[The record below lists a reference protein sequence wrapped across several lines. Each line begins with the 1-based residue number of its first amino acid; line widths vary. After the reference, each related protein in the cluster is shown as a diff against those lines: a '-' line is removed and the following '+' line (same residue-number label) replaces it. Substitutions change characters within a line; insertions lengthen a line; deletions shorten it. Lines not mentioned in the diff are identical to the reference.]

1 MNFSR
6 VILIFI
12 VFIIV
17 SDLQSQ
23 TKSDLERQKKE
34 IQNDIKKIELK
45 LSNSLKQKDLIITT
59 AEDIN
64 YKIKLQQNLIVNIN
78 NQLNLILN
86 EIDLNESTLSD
97 LKDRELS
104 LKEELSKMLIATFKK
119 KSNLNKL
126 MFIFSSSSFQQA
138 YKRIQYFK
146 QYANFQ
152 NKTLSKIKA
161 TTSEIKII
169 ISVLDS
175 QKINKE
181 LLINENENIKR
192 NLNKEYIELNNL
204 ILEVNKDQKKYNSEI
219 KQKQKLSK
227 EIDKKIQKIINEALA
242 KAKTKDGEFKLSEE
256 AQLISKNFNA
266 NKGRLP
272 SPVQRG
278 NVVLGFG
285 KQPHPIVK
293 TASIQSNGVRIRTSS
308 DVEARSIFDGEVYS
322 IIVSKNNSRTVL
334 IQHGNFFT
342 VYKNLSQIYVSKGDK
357 LKIKEPIGKIAIDPL
372 NGQTILSFSIFYN
385 GIPQNPRVWIYKL

>member
-1 MNFSR
+1 MNIIRLLLCFF
-6 VILIFI
+6 LFI
-12 VFIIV
+12 VT
-17 SDLQSQ
+17 DLRSQS
-23 TKSDLERQKKE
+23 KKLLEKQKIE
-34 IQNDIKKIELK
+34 IQNEIKVIEQK
-45 LSNSLKQKDLIITT
+45 LSNSSKKKGVIISN
-59 AEDIN
+59 AEDLN
-64 YKIKLQQNLIVNIN
+64 YKIKLQQNLISNIN

-86 EIDLNESTLSD
+86 EIDDNEIQLSN
-97 LKDRELS
+97 LKNKELS
-104 LKEELSKMLIATFKK
+104 LKEELAKMLLIGYKK

-152 NKTLSKIKA
+152 SKTLSKIKI
-161 TTSEIKII
+161 TSSEIENVII
-169 ISVLDS
+169 ALDS
-175 QKINKE
+175 QKTNKQF
-181 LLINENENIKR
+181 LINENENIKKELSIQYSD
-192 NLNKEYIELNNL
+192 LNEL
-204 ILEVNKDQKKYNSEI
+204 IAEVNKDQKKYKNEI
-219 KQKQKLSK
+219 KQKQKLSR
-227 EIDKKIQKIINEALA
+227 EIDKKIEKLIREALA
-242 KAKTKDGEFKLSEE
+242 NSKRNEGGFKLSEE

-272 SPVQRG
+272 SPVIRG

-293 TASIQSNGVRIRTSS
+293 TATIQSNGVRIRTSS
-308 DVEARSIFDGEVYS
+308 DVEARTIFDGQVYS

-342 VYKNLSQIYVSKGDK
+342 VYKNLSQTYVSKGDK
-357 LKIKEPIGKIAIDPL
+357 LKTKEVIGKIATDPL

-385 GIPQNPRVWIYKL
+385 GVPQNPRTWIYKL

>member
-1 MNFSR
+1 MNPTR
-6 VILIFI
+6 ILLFFLLLI
-12 VFIIV
+12 VT
-17 SDLQSQ
+17 DLRSQSKQ
-23 TKSDLERQKKE
+23 ALEKQKKE
-34 IQNDIKKIELK
+34 IQNEIKVIELK
-45 LSNSLKQKDLIITT
+45 LSNSSKKKGLIISN
-59 AEDIN
+59 AEDLN
-64 YKIKLQQNLIVNIN
+64 YKIKLQQNLISNIN

-86 EIDLNESTLSD
+86 EIDANETQLSN
-97 LKDRELS
+97 LKNKEVS
-104 LKEELSKMLIATFKK
+104 LKEELAKMLITGYKK

-146 QYANFQ
+146 QYVNFQ
-152 NKTLSKIKA
+152 NKTLLKIKS
-161 TTSEIKII
+161 TSSEIENVIV
-169 ISVLDS
+169 VLDS
-175 QKINKE
+175 QKTNKQ

-192 NLNKEYIELNNL
+192 ELSIQYDDLNKL
-204 ILEVNKDQKKYNSEI
+204 IAEVNKDQKKYKNEI

-227 EIDKKIQKIINEALA
+227 DIDKKIEKLIKEALA
-242 KAKTKDGEFKLSEE
+242 NSKRNDGGFKLSEE

-272 SPVQRG
+272 SPVIRG

-293 TASIQSNGVRIRTSS
+293 TATIQSNGVRIRTSS
-308 DVEARSIFDGEVYS
+308 DVEARTIFDGEVYS
-322 IIVSKNNSRTVL
+322 IIISKNNSRTVL

-357 LKIKEPIGKIAIDPL
+357 LKTKEVIGKIATDPL

-385 GIPQNPRVWIYKL
+385 GVPQNPRTWIYKL

>member
-1 MNFSR
+1 MNPTR
-6 VILIFI
+6 ILLFFLLLI
-12 VFIIV
+12 VT
-17 SDLQSQ
+17 DLRSQSKQ
-23 TKSDLERQKKE
+23 ALEKQKKE
-34 IQNDIKKIELK
+34 IQNEIKVIELK
-45 LSNSLKQKDLIITT
+45 LSNSSKKKGLIISN
-59 AEDIN
+59 AEDLN
-64 YKIKLQQNLIVNIN
+64 YKIKLQQNLISNIN

-86 EIDLNESTLSD
+86 EIDANEIQLTN
-97 LKDRELS
+97 LKNKEAS
-104 LKEELSKMLIATFKK
+104 LKEELAKMLITGFKK

-146 QYANFQ
+146 QYVNFQ
-152 NKTLSKIKA
+152 NKTLLKIKS
-161 TTSEIKII
+161 TSSEIENVIV
-169 ISVLDS
+169 VLDS
-175 QKINKE
+175 QKTNKQ

-192 NLNKEYIELNNL
+192 ELSIQYDDLNKL
-204 ILEVNKDQKKYNSEI
+204 IAEVNKDQKKYKNEI

-227 EIDKKIQKIINEALA
+227 DIDKKIEKLIREALA
-242 KAKTKDGEFKLSEE
+242 NSKRNDGGFKLSEE

-272 SPVQRG
+272 SPVIRG

-293 TASIQSNGVRIRTSS
+293 TATIQSNGVRIRTSS
-308 DVEARSIFDGEVYS
+308 DVEARTIFDGEVYS
-322 IIVSKNNSRTVL
+322 IIISKNNSRTVL

-357 LKIKEPIGKIAIDPL
+357 LKTKEVIGKIATDPL

-385 GIPQNPRVWIYKL
+385 GVPQNPRTWIYKL

>member
-6 VILIFI
+6 LILFFILFFI
-12 VFIIV
+12 V
-17 SDLQSQ
+17 SALHSQ

-86 EIDLNESTLSD
+86 EIDFNESKLSD

-104 LKEELSKMLIATFKK
+104 LNQELSKMLIAAFKK

-152 NKTLSKIKA
+152 NKTLSKMM
-161 TTSEIKII
+161 
-169 ISVLDS
+169 
-175 QKINKE
+175 
-181 LLINENENIKR
+181 
-192 NLNKEYIELNNL
+192 
-204 ILEVNKDQKKYNSEI
+204 
-219 KQKQKLSK
+219 KQ
-227 EIDKKIQKIINEALA
+227 N
-242 KAKTKDGEFKLSEE
+242 
-256 AQLISKNFNA
+256 
-266 NKGRLP
+266 
-272 SPVQRG
+272 
-278 NVVLGFG
+278 
-285 KQPHPIVK
+285 
-293 TASIQSNGVRIRTSS
+293 
-308 DVEARSIFDGEVYS
+308 
-322 IIVSKNNSRTVL
+322 
-334 IQHGNFFT
+334 
-342 VYKNLSQIYVSKGDK
+342 
-357 LKIKEPIGKIAIDPL
+357 
-372 NGQTILSFSIFYN
+372 
-385 GIPQNPRVWIYKL
+385 

>member
-1 MNFSR
+1 MNPTR
-6 VILIFI
+6 ILLFFLLLI
-12 VFIIV
+12 VT
-17 SDLQSQ
+17 DLRSQSKQ
-23 TKSDLERQKKE
+23 ALEKQKKE
-34 IQNDIKKIELK
+34 IQNEIKVIELK
-45 LSNSLKQKDLIITT
+45 LSNSSKKKGLIISN
-59 AEDIN
+59 AEDLN
-64 YKIKLQQNLIVNIN
+64 YKIKLQQNLISNIN

-86 EIDLNESTLSD
+86 EIDANETQLSN
-97 LKDRELS
+97 LKNKEVS
-104 LKEELSKMLIATFKK
+104 LKEELAKMLITGYKK

-146 QYANFQ
+146 QYVNFQ
-152 NKTLSKIKA
+152 NKTLLKIKS
-161 TTSEIKII
+161 TSSEIENVIV
-169 ISVLDS
+169 VLDS
-175 QKINKE
+175 QKTNKQ

-192 NLNKEYIELNNL
+192 ELSIQYDDLNKL
-204 ILEVNKDQKKYNSEI
+204 IAEVNKDQKKYKNEI

-227 EIDKKIQKIINEALA
+227 DIDKKIEKLIKEALA
-242 KAKTKDGEFKLSEE
+242 NSKRNDGGFKLSEE

-272 SPVQRG
+272 SPVIRG

-293 TASIQSNGVRIRTSS
+293 TATIQSNGVRIRTSS
-308 DVEARSIFDGEVYS
+308 DVEARTIFDGEVYS
-322 IIVSKNNSRTVL
+322 IIISKNNSRTVL

-357 LKIKEPIGKIAIDPL
+357 LKTKELIGKIATDPL
-372 NGQTILSFSIFYN
+372 NGQTILSFSVFYN
-385 GIPQNPRVWIYKL
+385 GVPQNPRTWIYKL